1 MREIISL
8 HVGQAGVQVGN
19 ACWEL
24 YCLEHGIHSDGTL
37 LPGRTESGLGT
48 FFNETSSGKY
58 VPRALHFDLEPS
70 VIDQIRNGPMAQLYH
85 PDQLLNAYEDAASNY
100 ARGHYTVGKE
110 NIEMVSERVRKL
122 TEQCD
127 GLQGFFLF
135 HSVGGGT
142 GSGFGSL
149 LLERLSFDFPKKSK
163 LDFCVFPSPQA
174 STSVVEPYNAMF
186 STRFLLEHAN
196 MAFMFDNEALYDICK
211 TKLNV
216 ERPTYSNLNR
226 LIAQVGLIPFPR
238 IHLLLCS
245 YAPIV
250 GAANVDRERLTV
262 EELTSAAFDPSSIMA
277 KCDPRNGAS
286 SSGKYMA
293 VCMMYRGDIVA
304 KDVHASVAKIK
315 TSKTVQFVDWC
326 PTSPKCGVNKEPPA
340 AVPGGDLAQVPR
352 ACCMVSNTTAIVE
365 VFSRVYRQYRLM
377 LAKRAFVH
385 WYVGEGI
392 DEGEFTEACEII
404 TTLASDY
411 QELSNAA
418 SFEF

>member
-37 LPGRTESGLGT
+37 LPGRTEGKSGLGT
-48 FFNETSSGKY
+48 FFNETISGKVWHNVTRLLLVSPQQAFFSRPLVQY

-163 LDFCVFPSPQA
+163 LDFCVFPSPQV

-196 MAFMFDNEALYDICK
+196 MAFMFDNEVC
-211 TKLNV
+211 T
-216 ERPTYSNLNR
+216 
-226 LIAQVGLIPFPR
+226 IP
-238 IHLLLCS
+238 
-245 YAPIV
+245 
-250 GAANVDRERLTV
+250 
-262 EELTSAAFDPSSIMA
+262 
-277 KCDPRNGAS
+277 
-286 SSGKYMA
+286 
-293 VCMMYRGDIVA
+293 
-304 KDVHASVAKIK
+304 DV
-315 TSKTVQFVDWC
+315 TVQ
-326 PTSPKCGVNKEPPA
+326 
-340 AVPGGDLAQVPR
+340 R
-352 ACCMVSNTTAIVE
+352 
-365 VFSRVYRQYRLM
+365 R
-377 LAKRAFVH
+377 
-385 WYVGEGI
+385 
-392 DEGEFTEACEII
+392 
-404 TTLASDY
+404 
-411 QELSNAA
+411 
-418 SFEF
+418 